1 MFHRNLMLVNCV
13 MIITLGQVR
22 KTLSFCIDCIFK
34 AGERVTGERVTGERV
49 TGERVTVSFFSS
61 NALNGVRVFTRIYL
75 LYCLST
81 STL

>member
-13 MIITLGQVR
+13 MIITQGQVR

-34 AGERVTGERVTGERV
+34 AGECVTGERV

-75 LYCLST
+75 LYCLSN

>member
-13 MIITLGQVR
+13 MIITQGQVR

-34 AGERVTGERVTGERV
+34 AGERVTGERV

-75 LYCLST
+75 LYCLSN